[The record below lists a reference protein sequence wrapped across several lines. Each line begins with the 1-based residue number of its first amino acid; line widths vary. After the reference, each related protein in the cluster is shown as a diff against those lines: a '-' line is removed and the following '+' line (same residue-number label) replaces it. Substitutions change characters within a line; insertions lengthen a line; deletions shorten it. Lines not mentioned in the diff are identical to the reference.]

1 MLVDSNILIY
11 ALKPDGKKLLT
22 FLYNRLPA
30 VSAITYVEVL
40 GTTKLSTENADRV
53 RQLFA
58 RLNILPLDQPVLE
71 QAIVLRQQRNMG
83 LGDALIAATAL
94 VHGRALVTR
103 NTADFAWVAGLQL
116 LDPFLSDD

>member
-22 FLYNRLPA
+22 FLFNRMPA

-40 GTTKLSTENADRV
+40 GTTKLSMENADLIR
-53 RQLFA
+53 RMFT
-58 RLNILPLDQPVLE
+58 RLSILPLDQPVLE
-71 QAIVLRQQRNMG
+71 QAIVLRQQRKMG

-94 VHGRALVTR
+94 VHSRTLVTR
-103 NTADFAWVAGLQL
+103 NTADFAWVNGLRL
-116 LDPFLSDD
+116 LDPFLSGE